1 MQIET
6 ERRETWCVLTIL
18 YVCLE
23 VARAT
28 ENETERL
35 ALRAQISEWNTSF
48 IVGDSG

>member
-18 YVCLE
+18 YICLE

-28 ENETERL
+28 ENELERI
-35 ALRAQISEWNTSF
+35 ALRAQISKLNDPSSAA
-48 IVGDSG
+48 DSN